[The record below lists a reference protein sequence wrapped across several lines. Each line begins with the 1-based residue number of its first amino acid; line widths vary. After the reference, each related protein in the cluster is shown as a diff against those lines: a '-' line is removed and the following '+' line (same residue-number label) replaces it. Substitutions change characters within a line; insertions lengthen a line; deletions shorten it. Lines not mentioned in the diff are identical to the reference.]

1 MLFSYGSGQQ
11 QIDSNKK
18 CRQIDGYFVC
28 NGNAAVGRGAH
39 RPMELFTTSASTRVL
54 TLVGKRTSNK
64 SVERRFESPNRRLP
78 L

>member
-1 MLFSYGSGQQ
+1 MLFSYGSGRQRMEG
-11 QIDSNKK
+11 NNK
-18 CRQIDGYFVC
+18 CRQIDGYFDC
-28 NGNAAVGRGAH
+28 HGNAAVGRGAH